1 MSGKQGISPQPNIT
15 STAERK
21 ACAVAGDPEW
31 RNKTAGDVQIDVRPS
46 HDLAEPNELTG
57 NRDELLS

>member
-1 MSGKQGISPQPNIT
+1 MSENRASSPQPNIT

-46 HDLAEPNELTG
+46 HDLAEPRLTG